1 MLYGNKISGR
11 IKVAVVLPEQ
21 DPLSRRAMGMLQ
33 SLESVKSLCD
43 FTNMSR
49 EEAENGLKKG
59 SVYAALFMP
68 EGFVQDIMSGTN
80 TPVTVVLADQSQME
94 SRIFK
99 ELTQGG
105 AKPWEQ
111 PRRVFTAGMNI

>member
-1 MLYGNKISGR
+1 M
-11 IKVAVVLPEQ
+11 
-21 DPLSRRAMGMLQ
+21 
-33 SLESVKSLCD
+33 
-43 FTNMSR
+43 
-49 EEAENGLKKG
+49 
-59 SVYAALFMP
+59 YAALFMP

-105 AKPWEQ
+105 AKNPGSSPGGYLQ
-111 PRRVFTAGMNI
+111 RG

>member
-1 MLYGNKISGR
+1 MKAFWSYLKMELKRAVKRLPFLALGTAALVLLLSGGALLGKNMLYGNKISGR

-49 EEAENGLKKG
+49 EEAENGLKRAVCMLPFLCRK
-59 SVYAALFMP
+59 ALC
-68 EGFVQDIMSGTN
+68 
-80 TPVTVVLADQSQME
+80 
-94 SRIFK
+94 RI
-99 ELTQGG
+99 L
-105 AKPWEQ
+105 
-111 PRRVFTAGMNI
+111 

>member
-49 EEAENGLKKG
+49 EEAENGLKRAVCMLPFLYRK
-59 SVYAALFMP
+59 ALC
-68 EGFVQDIMSGTN
+68 
-80 TPVTVVLADQSQME
+80 
-94 SRIFK
+94 RI
-99 ELTQGG
+99 L
-105 AKPWEQ
+105 
-111 PRRVFTAGMNI
+111 

>member
-1 MLYGNKISGR
+1 MKAFWSYLKMELKRAVKRLPFLVLGTAALVLLLSGGALLGKNMLYGNKISGR

-49 EEAENGLKKG
+49 EEAENGL
-59 SVYAALFMP
+59 
-68 EGFVQDIMSGTN
+68 Q
-80 TPVTVVLADQSQME
+80 
-94 SRIFK
+94 
-99 ELTQGG
+99 
-105 AKPWEQ
+105 
-111 PRRVFTAGMNI
+111 